1 MSSLKDLRDDMEEP
15 RDLVL
20 EIGLS
25 ISNAPVVGD
34 GSGVM
39 SSMAAIC
46 GEEIVVP
53 GETDPA
59 DECKCARILGTRKG
73 RLEAEVLERNR
84 DSDSID

>member
-1 MSSLKDLRDDMEEP
+1 MEEP

-25 ISNAPVVGD
+25 ISNVPVVGD

-39 SSMAAIC
+39 STIAAIC
-46 GEEIVVP
+46 GEDIVVP
-53 GETDPA
+53 GETEPA
-59 DECKCARILGTRKG
+59 EECKCARILGTRKG
-73 RLEAEVLERNR
+73 RLEAEVLDRIR